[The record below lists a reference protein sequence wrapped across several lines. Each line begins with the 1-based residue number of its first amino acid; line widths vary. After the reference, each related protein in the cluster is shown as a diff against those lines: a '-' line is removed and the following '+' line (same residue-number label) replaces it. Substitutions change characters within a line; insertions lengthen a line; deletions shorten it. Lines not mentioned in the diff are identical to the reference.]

1 MIHADQ
7 EAALAAANIHVVNPY
22 EQALKLINENSYGV
36 TKAARAVGIP
46 KTNLKR
52 WLAKKKVNPTISAAP
67 KRGAPKALTDATEK
81 AIVET
86 LVMLSRRGCGLPVKM
101 LKQKVAIICSDGRD
115 VPFNAAKGP
124 GKKWFNLFFK
134 RLSPYL

>member
-1 MIHADQ
+1 MGPKNKS
-7 EAALAAANIHVVNPY
+7 EALACK
-22 EQALKLINENSYGV
+22 E
-36 TKAARAVGIP
+36 
-46 KTNLKR
+46 
-52 WLAKKKVNPTISAAP
+52 KVNPTISAAP
-67 KRGAPKALTDATEK
+67 KRGAPKALTDAEEK

-124 GKKWFNLFFK
+124 GKKWFNGFFK
-134 RLSPYL
+134 RHSPYLSLRKGKIYEV